1 MPKKR
6 VIDNSIWKDCFNLF
20 PTNGSKSY
28 VDKLDFFQHKT
39 NYTYDNVD
47 DTPIQS
53 YEYIARKK

>member
-1 MPKKR
+1 MDIYNNYTEKQAEK
-6 VIDNSIWKDCFNLF
+6 IFD
-20 PTNGSKSY
+20 TAKSY